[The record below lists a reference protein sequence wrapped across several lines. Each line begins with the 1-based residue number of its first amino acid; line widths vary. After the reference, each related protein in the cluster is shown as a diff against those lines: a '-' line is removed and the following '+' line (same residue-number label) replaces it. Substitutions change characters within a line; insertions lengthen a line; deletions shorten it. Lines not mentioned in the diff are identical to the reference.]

1 MSIFASCSAREPRN
15 DPQRARPQSAKSAW
29 VMTICA
35 SALLTLSACGGSDI
49 PDPTANGTGNGIQ
62 TKGGNNG
69 DYNAANQG
77 DDVATSSTA
86 TSGAGANQSNAKTD
100 TGGDTSAAAQSAI
113 GTVRTEKVTD
123 AAAGPTGD
131 YRPEGFDTL
140 FFADEFNGIE
150 LDRSKWCT
158 RFVWGGGPA
167 LQVPDDECTQ
177 HIGQGTLDYA
187 NIDEEQRYR
196 DFNTLGEP
204 LHVVNNGILQLRAT
218 KTGHD
223 SYLQYE
229 AAMLNSK
236 MTFKPEGDQVYY
248 ITTRMKLPNVLGT
261 WPSIW
266 LAPSLDKDGAAMW
279 PPEIDIFEGPLNNNP
294 ETEFTLHQHSQVRG
308 AQTDSGQYEFISYDE
323 NFETTWG
330 YYTSPDR
337 SLRDVWIEIAAKWD
351 VNGVCFYIDGFNT
364 ACENY
369 RWVSNEG
376 APGHPANLILNLA
389 IGGPWAGR
397 GGVDASQ
404 FPTLLEVDY
413 VRVYRKN

>member
-1 MSIFASCSAREPRN
+1 MSIFASYSVREPRN
-15 DPQRARPQSAKSAW
+15 DPKRAHPKSAKSAW

-35 SALLTLSACGGSDI
+35 SALLTLSACGDSDV
-49 PDPTANGTGNGIQ
+49 PDPTANGTGNGVQ

-69 DYNAANQG
+69 SGAAGTSVNAASLN
-77 DDVATSSTA
+77 
-86 TSGAGANQSNAKTD
+86 
-100 TGGDTSAAAQSAI
+100 GDTSATTQSAI
-113 GTVRTEKVTD
+113 GTVRTEKVETTV
-123 AAAGPTGD
+123 AGPTGD
-131 YRPEGFDTL
+131 FRPDGFDTL
-140 FFADEFNGIE
+140 FFSDEFNGTE
-150 LDRSKWCT
+150 LDRDKWCT

-167 LQVPDDECTQ
+167 LQIPDEECTK

-196 DFNTLGEP
+196 DINTLGEP

-218 KTGHD
+218 KTGQD

-236 MTFKPEGDQVYY
+236 MTFKPEGDEVFY

-266 LAPSLDKDGAAMW
+266 LAPSLDENGAAQW

-369 RWVSNEG
+369 RWVGNDG

-397 GGVDASQ
+397 SGVDDSK

-413 VRVYRKN
+413 VRVYRNN

>member
-1 MSIFASCSAREPRN
+1 MSIFASYSAREPRN

-35 SALLTLSACGGSDI
+35 SALLTLSACGESDI

-69 DYNAANQG
+69 DWAAANQN
-77 DDVATSSTA
+77 TA
-86 TSGAGANQSNAKTD
+86 NANQSDSVGTSSSNTGAAGASAPAASAPAKA
-100 TGGDTSAAAQSAI
+100 GGDTSATAQSAV
-113 GTVRTEKVTD
+113 GT
-123 AAAGPTGD
+123 AGPTGD

-140 FFADEFNGIE
+140 FFSDEFNGTE

-158 RFVWGGGPA
+158 RFVWGGGPE
-167 LQVPDDECTQ
+167 LQVPDDECTP
-177 HIGQGTLDYA
+177 HMGQGTLDYA

-218 KTGHD
+218 KTGQD

-308 AQTDSGQYEFISYDE
+308 AQTDSGEYEFISYDE

-337 SLRDVWIEIAAKWD
+337 TLREVWIEIAAKWD

-397 GGVDASQ
+397 GGVEASK